1 MIKLLDGKSLAES
14 IYSNIKGEV
23 DKLERKPHL
32 VVISV
37 GNDSASQVYIR
48 NKKKACEKVGI
59 RFSHAQIDGL
69 KFEGMSET
77 LIQILAMQIQDLNA
91 DEDVDGILIQ
101 KPIIGLSKEDE
112 NLVTSLI
119 DPMKDVDCF
128 SPANVSELY
137 EGNND
142 MISCTPQG
150 IISLLD
156 SENIEIEGKEVVII
170 GRSTIVGKPLAL
182 ALLNR
187 NATVTICHSKTEN
200 LKEVTRRADILISA
214 VGKAKMIDFNYIGN
228 KCRVI
233 IDVGMNRDENG
244 KLCGDVDFKD
254 IENSHFNTYYTTY
267 ITPVPGGVGP
277 MTVASL
283 IQNVLYCYKFREEE
297 NRNVSEIY

>member
-1 MIKLLDGKSLAES
+1 MIKLLNGKALSEK
-14 IYSNIKGEV
+14 IYSNIKEEV
-23 DKLERKPHL
+23 DKLNRKPHL

-48 NKKKACEKVGI
+48 NKKKACEKVGMTFEHI
-59 RFSHAQIDGL
+59 QIDNS
-69 KFEGMSET
+69 KFEGMKET
-77 LIQILAMQIQDLNA
+77 MMQVLAMQIQELNE
-91 DEDVDGILIQ
+91 DEDVDGILVQ
-101 KPIIGLSKEDE
+101 KPMLGLEKDDE
-112 NLVTSLI
+112 NLITSLI
-119 DPMKDVDCF
+119 DPMKDVDGF
-128 SPANVSELY
+128 SPANISELY

-150 IISLLD
+150 IIDLLD
-156 SENIEIEGKEVVII
+156 SENIKIEGKEVVII

-214 VGKAKMIDFNYIGN
+214 VGKAKMIDFSYIGN

-254 IENSHFNTYYTTY
+254 VENSHFNTYYTTY

-283 IQNVLYCYKFREEE
+283 IQNVLYCYKSREEDIKDE
-297 NRNVSEIY
+297 

>member
-1 MIKLLDGKSLAES
+1 MIKLLNGKALSEK
-14 IYSNIKGEV
+14 IYSNIKEEV
-23 DKLERKPHL
+23 DKLNRKPHL

-48 NKKKACEKVGI
+48 NKKKACEKVGMTFEHI
-59 RFSHAQIDGL
+59 QIDNS
-69 KFEGMSET
+69 KFEGMKET
-77 LIQILAMQIQDLNA
+77 MMQVLAMQIQELNE
-91 DEDVDGILIQ
+91 DEDVDGILVQ
-101 KPIIGLSKEDE
+101 KPMLGLEKDDE
-112 NLVTSLI
+112 NLITSLI
-119 DPMKDVDCF
+119 DPMKDVDGF
-128 SPANVSELY
+128 SPANISELY

-150 IISLLD
+150 IIDLLD

-187 NATVTICHSKTEN
+187 NATVTVCHSKTED
-200 LKEVTRRADILISA
+200 LRKVTQRADILVSA
-214 VGKAKMIDFNYIGN
+214 VGKAKMIDSNYIGEN
-228 KCRVI
+228 CKVI

-244 KLCGDVDFKD
+244 KLCGDVDFDD
-254 IENSHFNTYYTTY
+254 IQNSKFNTYYTTY

-283 IQNVLYCYKFREEE
+283 IQNVLYCYKSREEE

>member
-1 MIKLLDGKSLAES
+1 MIKLLNGKALSEK
-14 IYSNIKGEV
+14 IYSNIKEEV
-23 DKLERKPHL
+23 DKLNRKPHL

-48 NKKKACEKVGI
+48 NKKKACEKVGMTFEHI
-59 RFSHAQIDGL
+59 QIDNS
-69 KFEGMSET
+69 KFEGMKET
-77 LIQILAMQIQDLNA
+77 MMQVLAMQIQELNE
-91 DEDVDGILIQ
+91 DEDVDGILVQ
-101 KPIIGLSKEDE
+101 KPMLGLEKDDE
-112 NLVTSLI
+112 NLITSLI
-119 DPMKDVDCF
+119 DPMKDVDGF
-128 SPANVSELY
+128 SPVNISELY

-150 IISLLD
+150 IIDLLD
-156 SENIEIEGKEVVII
+156 SENIEIEGKEAVII

-214 VGKAKMIDFNYIGN
+214 VGKAKMIDFSYIGN

-254 IENSHFNTYYTTY
+254 VENSHFNTYYTTY

-283 IQNVLYCYKFREEE
+283 IQNVLYCYKSREEDIKDE
-297 NRNVSEIY
+297 

>member
-1 MIKLLDGKSLAES
+1 MIKLLNGKVLSEK
-14 IYSNIKGEV
+14 IYSNIKEEV
-23 DKLERKPHL
+23 DKLNRKPRL

-48 NKKKACEKVGI
+48 NKKKACEKVGMTFEHI
-59 RFSHAQIDGL
+59 QIDNS
-69 KFEGMSET
+69 KFKGMKET
-77 LIQILAMQIQDLNA
+77 MMQVLAMQIQTLNE
-91 DEDVDGILIQ
+91 DEEVDGILIQ
-101 KPIIGLSKEDE
+101 KPMLGLEKDDE
-112 NLVTSLI
+112 NLITSLI
-119 DPMKDVDCF
+119 DPMKDVDGF
-128 SPANVSELY
+128 SPANISELY

-150 IISLLD
+150 IIDLLD
-156 SENIEIEGKEVVII
+156 SENIEIEGKEAVII

-214 VGKAKMIDFNYIGN
+214 VGKAKMIDFSYIGN

-254 IENSHFNTYYTTY
+254 VENSHFNTYYTTY

-283 IQNVLYCYKFREEE
+283 IQNVLYCYKSREEDIKDE
-297 NRNVSEIY
+297 

>member
-1 MIKLLDGKSLAES
+1 MIKLLNGKVLSEK
-14 IYSNIKGEV
+14 IYSNIKEEV
-23 DKLERKPHL
+23 DKLSRKPRL

-48 NKKKACEKVGI
+48 NKKKACEKVGMTFEHI
-59 RFSHAQIDGL
+59 QIDNS
-69 KFEGMSET
+69 KFEGMKET
-77 LIQILAMQIQDLNA
+77 MMQVLAMQIQTLNE
-91 DEDVDGILIQ
+91 DEEVDGILIQ
-101 KPIIGLSKEDE
+101 KPMLGLEKDDE
-112 NLVTSLI
+112 NLITSLI
-119 DPMKDVDCF
+119 DPMKDVDGF
-128 SPANVSELY
+128 SPANISELY

-150 IISLLD
+150 IIDLLD
-156 SENIEIEGKEVVII
+156 SENIEIEGKEAVII

-214 VGKAKMIDFNYIGN
+214 VGKAKMIDFSYIGN

-254 IENSHFNTYYTTY
+254 VENSHFNTYYTTY

-283 IQNVLYCYKFREEE
+283 IQNVLYCYKSREEDIKDE
-297 NRNVSEIY
+297 

>member
-1 MIKLLDGKSLAES
+1 MIKLLNGKVLSEK
-14 IYSNIKGEV
+14 IYSNIKEEV
-23 DKLERKPHL
+23 DKLNRKPRL

-48 NKKKACEKVGI
+48 NKKKACEKVGMTFEHI
-59 RFSHAQIDGL
+59 QIDNS
-69 KFEGMSET
+69 KFEGMKET
-77 LIQILAMQIQDLNA
+77 MMQVLAMQIQTLNE
-91 DEDVDGILIQ
+91 DEEVDGILIQ
-101 KPIIGLSKEDE
+101 KPMLGLEKDDE
-112 NLVTSLI
+112 NLITSLI
-119 DPMKDVDCF
+119 DPMKDVDGF
-128 SPANVSELY
+128 SPANISELY

-150 IISLLD
+150 IIDLLD
-156 SENIEIEGKEVVII
+156 SENIEIEGKEAVII

-214 VGKAKMIDFNYIGN
+214 VGKAKMIDFSYIGN

-254 IENSHFNTYYTTY
+254 VENSHFNTYYTTY

-283 IQNVLYCYKFREEE
+283 IQNVLYCYKSREEDIKDE
-297 NRNVSEIY
+297 